1 MVGALASPA
10 AALDVPPLT
19 GRIVDNAHLLPA
31 DRTASLSA
39 ELAAHEA
46 RTGNQVA
53 VLTLPSLEG
62 EPLEEFSHRVATAW
76 KLGRKGTDNGVLILV
91 VPNDRKVRIEVGYGL
106 EGALTDLKSSRIIRE
121 EIVPRFR
128 NGDFP
133 GGIAAGVKAVL
144 GTIEGTYTPPE
155 RKPVSTGNKTESA
168 LGMLFL
174 AVVVG
179 ILTAAIVG
187 HHWKGGSIG
196 SVMAFV
202 LALSSGLI
210 LAIVAAVIV
219 LIVAMG
225 LAGMAGGGR
234 SSPRGFS
241 GWGGG
246 SFGEF
251 SSMRTLRSF
260 GTTRMSTPL
269 SVPFRPS
276 FQAVATRW
284 ENSSSGSPSRDGRVR
299 TATWLPV
306 RASWVASSA
315 ESDAVRSA
323 GRRWALSTMRP
334 VSGGTSSAAAG
345 EASAPTMT
353 ATSRETTRT

>member
-1 MVGALASPA
+1 MAVMVGALASPA

-39 ELAAHEA
+39 ELATHEA

-168 LGMLFL
+168 LGMSFL

-210 LAIVAAVIV
+210 LAIVAALIV

-251 SSMRTLRSF
+251 SGGGGFGGGFSGGGGSF
-260 GTTRMSTPL
+260 GGGG
-269 SVPFRPS
+269 
-276 FQAVATRW
+276 A
-284 ENSSSGSPSRDGRVR
+284 SGS
-299 TATWLPV
+299 W
-306 RASWVASSA
+306 
-315 ESDAVRSA
+315 
-323 GRRWALSTMRP
+323 
-334 VSGGTSSAAAG
+334 
-345 EASAPTMT
+345 
-353 ATSRETTRT
+353 

>member
-39 ELAAHEA
+39 ELATHEA

-128 NGDFP
+128 NGNFP

-144 GTIEGTYTPPE
+144 GTIEGTYTPSARNTVPAS
-155 RKPVSTGNKTESA
+155 KNPESA
-168 LGMLFL
+168 LGIMFL

-179 ILTAAIVG
+179 ILTAAFIG

-210 LAIVAAVIV
+210 LAIVGAVIV
-219 LIVAMG
+219 LSVAMG
-225 LAGMAGGGR
+225 LAGRAGGGQR
-234 SSPRGFS
+234 SPRGLPR
-241 GWGGG
+241 WGGG
-246 SFGEF
+246 LFGEI
-251 SSMRTLRSF
+251 SRGGGVGGRS
-260 GTTRMSTPL
+260 
-269 SVPFRPS
+269 
-276 FQAVATRW
+276 
-284 ENSSSGSPSRDGRVR
+284 
-299 TATWLPV
+299 
-306 RASWVASSA
+306 
-315 ESDAVRSA
+315 
-323 GRRWALSTMRP
+323 
-334 VSGGTSSAAAG
+334 
-345 EASAPTMT
+345 
-353 ATSRETTRT
+353 

>member
-62 EPLEEFSHRVATAW
+62 EPLEEFSHRVATTW
-76 KLGRKGTDNGVLILV
+76 KLGQKGTDNGVLVLV
-91 VPNDRKVRIEVGYGL
+91 VPGDRKVRIEVGYGL
-106 EGALTDLKSSRIIRE
+106 EGTLTDAKSSRIIRE
-121 EIVPRFR
+121 EMVPRFR
-128 NGDFP
+128 TGDYS

-155 RKPVSTGNKTESA
+155 RKPVSIGYKTESG

-210 LAIVAAVIV
+210 LAVVAAVIV
-219 LIVAMG
+219 LIVAMA
-225 LAGMAGGGR
+225 LTGMAGSGR
-234 SSPRGFS
+234 SSYRGYAG

-246 SFGEF
+246 GFGGF
-251 SSMRTLRSF
+251 SGGGGGF
-260 GTTRMSTPL
+260 GGG
-269 SVPFRPS
+269 FGGGGGG
-276 FQAVATRW
+276 FGGGGA
-284 ENSSSGSPSRDGRVR
+284 SGS
-299 TATWLPV
+299 W
-306 RASWVASSA
+306 
-315 ESDAVRSA
+315 
-323 GRRWALSTMRP
+323 
-334 VSGGTSSAAAG
+334 
-345 EASAPTMT
+345 
-353 ATSRETTRT
+353 